1 MKILI
6 CIVILLVIFVLMMLG
21 LLVMNEVVDDLKKI
35 NKMRKNNEWSNSTIR
50 VMGYNYCNPNSRNSL
65 WGAKMNCPI
74 CGANMTEFE
83 KKTFNNRC
91 SDCYSDVWA
100 AENIAG
106 KQSIEQVENMIKLF
120 KNMKRKEPDKYI
132 KRSYDYA
139 INSYEKQLENLK
151 NNE

>member
-1 MKILI
+1 
-6 CIVILLVIFVLMMLG
+6 
-21 LLVMNEVVDDLKKI
+21 
-35 NKMRKNNEWSNSTIR
+35 
-50 VMGYNYCNPNSRNSL
+50 
-65 WGAKMNCPI
+65 MNCPI

-91 SDCYSDVWA
+91 ADCHSDVWA
-100 AENIAG
+100 AKNIGG

-139 INSYEKQLENLK
+139 INSYEKQLKKLK